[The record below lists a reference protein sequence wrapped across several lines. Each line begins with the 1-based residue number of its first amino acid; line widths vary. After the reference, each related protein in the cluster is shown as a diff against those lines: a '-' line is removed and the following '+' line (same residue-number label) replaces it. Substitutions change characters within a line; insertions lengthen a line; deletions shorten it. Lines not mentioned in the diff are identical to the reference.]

1 MLPEC
6 CRVWLAT
13 SSSAHASVS
22 WLLKHRCVSTVLEG
36 SLRPAEPSDAERKDP
51 RLANRAPLRS
61 GCEER
66 AIFEGVIAGRWRGE
80 LQRC

>member
-1 MLPEC
+1 MRHTQVL
-6 CRVWLAT
+6 WLK
-13 SSSAHASVS
+13 SIDD
-22 WLLKHRCVSTVLEG
+22 CVLGGLEG
-36 SLRPAEPSDAERKDP
+36 SLSQAEPSDAERKDP